1 MRQYD
6 TMHLHNDIQQ
16 EPCSQISV
24 RAFMFPA
31 VIMVTVS
38 PVFFSCSSATSLLS
52 FFFNLYIT
60 QCRHSH
66 LLLYD
71 TARISLL
78 YFSLLQSPGKALRNI
93 LYNIIRPYISS

>member
-1 MRQYD
+1 MRKYD

-38 PVFFSCSSATSLLS
+38 PVFFSAPLRRHSLL

-66 LLLYD
+66 LPLYD
-71 TARISLL
+71 TARIILL

>member
-1 MRQYD
+1 MIQCNDTMRRNNTIIQNDTSNDTMRQYD

-38 PVFFSCSSATSLLS
+38 PVFFLLLLCDIAPH
-52 FFFNLYIT
+52 FFF
-60 QCRHSH
+60 
-66 LLLYD
+66 
-71 TARISLL
+71 
-78 YFSLLQSPGKALRNI
+78 
-93 LYNIIRPYISS
+93 